1 VSVTFIQDGTDS
13 FEDWL
18 DKKYLDIGF
27 NAPSLSN
34 TWTVRDHMLSVIATK
49 RYIQTVKEN
58 SPINGSL
65 SDSDD
70 DSYPPRS
77 SKKSTISREVSVQE
91 KKFIDTL
98 PKCLPCHQGFSKV
111 DAKNA
116 QTDRTKCLCPCS
128 KALARCWVEKYQVH
142 FDSQGCQNKIFTS
155 KGLMDHLRVNGGVH
169 MGQFL

>member
-1 VSVTFIQDGTDS
+1 MRNRVPQESQATEEVSVTFIQDGAD
-13 FEDWL
+13 FLEDWL
-18 DKKYLDIGF
+18 DEKYRDIGF

-77 SKKSTISREVSVQE
+77 SKKSTISREV
-91 KKFIDTL
+91 
-98 PKCLPCHQGFSKV
+98 
-111 DAKNA
+111 
-116 QTDRTKCLCPCS
+116 TD
-128 KALARCWVEKYQVH
+128 
-142 FDSQGCQNKIFTS
+142 
-155 KGLMDHLRVNGGVH
+155 
-169 MGQFL
+169 